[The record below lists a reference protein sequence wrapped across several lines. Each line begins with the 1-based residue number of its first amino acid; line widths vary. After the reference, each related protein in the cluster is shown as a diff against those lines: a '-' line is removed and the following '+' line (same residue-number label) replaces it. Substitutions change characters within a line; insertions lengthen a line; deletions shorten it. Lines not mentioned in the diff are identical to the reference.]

1 MNPDSVQSE
10 GLQAIADAPDTAA
23 LEQVRIALLGRKAPL
38 VLALRELGSLPP
50 EERGPRGKVLNQV
63 RQSLESALDAR
74 ESELEA
80 AELDDRLRRDRVDV
94 TLPGAQVERGF
105 AHLIEQTGREILEVL
120 VGLGYRISDGPEVD
134 TVYRNFDALNHA
146 PTHPTRQGDG
156 HLLHRRHTVLRTH
169 TSPMQIRTMQSQP
182 PPVYMATMGRCYRR
196 DTPDATH
203 TAMFTQIEGLAVDRG
218 LSLAHLKG
226 TLLAF
231 AREMFGADREVRL
244 RPHFFPFTEPSVEV
258 DVSCFNCARDGSP
271 CRVCKG
277 EGWVEMLGAGHGRS
291 GPVRLRRGLR
301 PRAADRLR
309 LGDGRRADRR
319 AAPCRAR
326 HPLAMGERPAADG
339 AVRMRVPVSWLREYV
354 SFDMPVRE
362 LGELLS
368 MTGTKLEA
376 VHRIGVPAGAE
387 LFRVGRVISREQH
400 PDADRLSLCTVD
412 VGDGEPRQIVCGA
425 TNFDAGA
432 TVGRGAA
439 RRHAAGRH
447 RAARAKLR
455 GVESDGMMLSE
466 RELELSGDH
475 EG

>member
-10 GLQAIADAPDTAA
+10 GLQAIAAAPDTVA

-63 RQSLESALDAR
+63 RQSLEAALDAR

-80 AELDDRLRRDRVDV
+80 AELDDRLRRDRIDV
-94 TLPGAQVERGF
+94 TLPGARVERGF

-146 PTHPTRQGDG
+146 PTHPTRQATDTYYIDEN
-156 HLLHRRHTVLRTH
+156 TVLRTH
-169 TSPMQIRTMQSQP
+169 TSPMQIRTMQAQP

-231 AREMFGADREVRL
+231 ARETFGGDREVRL

-277 EGWVEMLGAGHGRS
+277 EGWVEVLGAGMVDPALFGYVEGYDPELWTGYAWGMGVERIAA
-291 GPVRLRRGLR
+291 LRHAVPDIRWLWEN
-301 PRAADRLR
+301 DLR
-309 LGDGRRADRR
+309 L
-319 AAPCRAR
+319 
-326 HPLAMGERPAADG
+326 M
-339 AVRMRVPVSWLREYV
+339 
-354 SFDMPVRE
+354 
-362 LGELLS
+362 
-368 MTGTKLEA
+368 
-376 VHRIGVPAGAE
+376 
-387 LFRVGRVISREQH
+387 EQF
-400 PDADRLSLCTVD
+400 
-412 VGDGEPRQIVCGA
+412 G
-425 TNFDAGA
+425 
-432 TVGRGAA
+432 
-439 RRHAAGRH
+439 
-447 RAARAKLR
+447 
-455 GVESDGMMLSE
+455 
-466 RELELSGDH
+466 
-475 EG
+475 